1 MVFTFIKFSSC
12 DLRLVNA
19 EWHDPDD
26 NAPEAGNGR
35 VPHVGHLIDGQVD
48 ELT

>member
-1 MVFTFIKFSSC
+1 MIFTFTKFISC

-19 EWHDPDD
+19 DDDTDD

-35 VPHVGHLIDGQVD
+35 VPHVGRLIDGQVA